1 MALTLARRGL
11 ILLASLFVSSI
22 VVFGFMQVL
31 PGDPA
36 RVALG
41 ITASED
47 SVARLRQEYGLEEPL
62 LTQYASWMAGL
73 LTGDMGA
80 SYVTGEQIAP
90 RLFDALAVTGWLVGA
105 ALLVAA
111 AVAGPLGTVM
121 AVRHRHLD
129 GIALTALS
137 QVGIAIPAFLA
148 GMILVALVSVRWD
161 LLPSSGWV
169 APAQD
174 PLAFLEHLA
183 LPALSLGLIQS
194 AVLSRYI
201 RSAVLDVLRE
211 DYMRTARSK
220 GFTPTRALIRHGLR
234 NAGVPVVTVLGLQIS
249 AMLIGA
255 VVVERVFVVHGL
267 GSLLLEAVR
276 LRDLIV
282 VQDVVMLLVAVVLVI
297 SFLTDALH
305 VLIDPRTRAPRR

>member
-1 MALTLARRGL
+1 MVLTLARRGAV
-11 ILLASLFVSSI
+11 LLASLFVSST

-41 ITASED
+41 ITASEE
-47 SVARLRQEYGLEEPL
+47 SVARLRQDYGLEEPL
-62 LTQYASWMAGL
+62 LTQYLSWTSGL
-73 LTGDMGA
+73 LTGNLGT
-80 SYVTGEQIAP
+80 SYVSGEQIAP
-90 RLFDALAVTGWLVGA
+90 RLFDALAVTGWLVAA
-105 ALLVAA
+105 ALVVA
-111 AVAGPLGTVM
+111 VLIAGPLGIVM

-129 GIALTALS
+129 GIALTVLS

-148 GMILVALVSVRWD
+148 GMLLVALVSVRWE

-169 APAQD
+169 APARD
-174 PLAFLEHLA
+174 PGDFLRHLA
-183 LPALSLGLIQS
+183 LPALSLGLVQS

-220 GFTPTRALIRHGLR
+220 GFTPARALLRHGLR
-234 NAGVPVVTVLGLQIS
+234 NAGVPVVTILGLQVS
-249 AMLIGA
+249 AMLVGA

-282 VQDVVMLLVAVVLVI
+282 VQDVVMLLVAIVLVI

-305 VLIDPRTRAPRR
+305 VLIDPRARVPRQ